1 MSGHNKWSK
10 IKRKKGAEDS
20 KRSKVFTRIIKEI
33 TFAIKEGTSD
43 PDTNPRLRM
52 ALNNARGVSL
62 PKDTIQRAINKASE
76 SGGANFIETTYEG
89 YGPSGIAIFVECTTD
104 NINRT
109 VSNMRMIFSKFHGTL
124 GTNGSLAFIFDRK
137 GVFTV
142 PQGTL
147 NEDDFMMEII
157 DSGAEDVEL
166 EDGVF
171 TIYTSFEN
179 FGPMNKKLE
188 EMKIEVENAELQ
200 RIPKNAIAVDSD
212 TARRV
217 FKLIDAIEEDDDV
230 QAVYHN
236 MGLTEEIM
244 SAV

>member
-10 IKRKKGAEDS
+10 IKRKKGVEDS
-20 KRSKVFTRIIKEI
+20 RRSKVFTRIIKEI
-33 TFAIKEGTSD
+33 SVAVKEGTSD
-43 PDTNPRLRM
+43 PDTNPRLRL
-52 ALNNARGVSL
+52 ALNNAKGVNL

-76 SGGANFIETTYEG
+76 TGGANYHETTYEG
-89 YGPSGIAIFVECTTD
+89 YSNNGIAIFVECMTD

-109 VSNMRMIFSKFHGTL
+109 VSNIRMIFSKYNGTL

-147 NEDDFMMEII
+147 KEDDFEMEVI
-157 DSGAEDVEL
+157 DAGAEDVHL
-166 EDGVF
+166 DDGVF
-171 TIYTSFEN
+171 TIYTSLEG
-179 FGPMNKKLE
+179 FGRMNKRLE
-188 EMKIEVENAELQ
+188 EMKVEVENAELQ
-200 RIPKNAIAVDSD
+200 RIPKTTATVDID

-217 FKLIDAIEEDDDV
+217 FKMIEAIEEDDDV

-236 MGLTEEIM
+236 MELTEEIM
-244 SAV
+244 AEI

>member
-10 IKRKKGAEDS
+10 IKRKKGVEDS
-20 KRSKVFTRIIKEI
+20 RRSKVFTRIIKEI
-33 TFAIKEGTSD
+33 SMAVKEGTSD
-43 PDTNPRLRM
+43 PDTNPRLRL
-52 ALNNARGVSL
+52 ALNNGKGVNL

-76 SGGANFIETTYEG
+76 TGGANYHETTYEG
-89 YGPSGIAIFVECTTD
+89 YANNGIAIFVECMTD

-109 VSNMRMIFSKFHGTL
+109 VSNIRMIFSKYNGTL

-147 NEDDFMMEII
+147 KQDDFEMEVI
-157 DSGAEDVEL
+157 DAGAEDVEL
-166 EDGVF
+166 DDGIF
-171 TIYTSFEN
+171 TIYTSMED
-179 FGPMNKKLE
+179 FGKMNKRLE
-188 EMKIEVENAELQ
+188 EMKVEVQNAELQ
-200 RIPKNAIAVDSD
+200 RIPKTSVAVDVD

-217 FKLIDAIEEDDDV
+217 FKFIEAIEEEDDV

-236 MGLTEEIM
+236 MELTEEIM
-244 SAV
+244 AEV

>member
-10 IKRKKGAEDS
+10 IKRKKGAEDN

-33 TFAIKEGTSD
+33 TVAIKEGTPD

-52 ALNNARGVSL
+52 ALNNAKGVNL

-76 SGGANFIETTYEG
+76 SGGANFLETTYEG
-89 YGPSGIAIFVECTTD
+89 YGPGGIAIFVECTTD

-109 VSNMRMIFSKFHGTL
+109 VSNMRMIFSKLHGTL

-142 PQGTL
+142 PKGNL
-147 NEDDFMMEII
+147 NEDDFMMEVI
-157 DSGAEDVEL
+157 DAGAEDVEL
-166 EDGVF
+166 DDGVF
-171 TIYTSFEN
+171 TIYTAFED
-179 FGPMNKKLE
+179 FGLMNKKLE

-200 RIPKNAIAVDSD
+200 RIPKNPTAVDVD

-217 FKLIDAIEEDDDV
+217 FKLIDVIEDDDDV

-236 MGLTEEIM
+236 MELTEEIM
-244 SAV
+244 

>member
-20 KRSKVFTRIIKEI
+20 KRSKIFTRIIKEI
-33 TFAIKEGTSD
+33 SVAIREGTPD

-52 ALNNARGVSL
+52 ALNNAKGVNL

-76 SGGANFIETTYEG
+76 AGGANFMETSYEG
-89 YGPSGIAIFVECTTD
+89 YGPGGIAIFVDCTTD
-104 NINRT
+104 NLNRT
-109 VSNMRMIFSKFHGTL
+109 VSNMRMIFSKYHGTL
-124 GTNGSLAFIFDRK
+124 GTNGSLSFIFDRK

-142 PQGTL
+142 PQGNL

-157 DSGAEDVEL
+157 DAGAEDVEL
-166 EDGVF
+166 DDGIF
-171 TIYTSFEN
+171 TIYTSFED

-200 RIPKNAIAVDSD
+200 RIPKTATAVDMD

-217 FKLIDAIEEDDDV
+217 LKFVDAIEDDDDV

-236 MGLTEEIM
+236 MELTEEIIA
-244 SAV
+244 AV

>member
-10 IKRKKGAEDS
+10 IKRKKGAEDN

-33 TFAIKEGTSD
+33 TVAIKEGTPD

-52 ALNNARGVSL
+52 ALNNAKGVNL

-76 SGGANFIETTYEG
+76 SGGANFLETTYEG
-89 YGPSGIAIFVECTTD
+89 YGPGGIAIFVECTTD

-109 VSNMRMIFSKFHGTL
+109 VSNMRMIFSKLHGTL

-142 PQGTL
+142 PKGNL
-147 NEDDFMMEII
+147 NEDDFMMEVI
-157 DSGAEDVEL
+157 DAGAEDVEL
-166 EDGVF
+166 DDGVF
-171 TIYTSFEN
+171 TIYTAFED
-179 FGPMNKKLE
+179 FGLMNKKLE

-200 RIPKNAIAVDSD
+200 RIPKNPTAVDVD

-217 FKLIDAIEEDDDV
+217 FKLIDVIEDDDDV

-236 MGLTEEIM
+236 MELTEEIM

>member
-10 IKRKKGAEDS
+10 IKRKKGVEDS
-20 KRSKVFTRIIKEI
+20 RRSKVFTRIIKEI
-33 TFAIKEGTSD
+33 SMAVKEGTSD
-43 PDTNPRLRM
+43 PDTNPRLRL
-52 ALNNARGVSL
+52 ALNNGKGVNL

-76 SGGANFIETTYEG
+76 TGGANYHETTYEG
-89 YGPSGIAIFVECTTD
+89 YANNGIAIFVECMTD

-109 VSNMRMIFSKFHGTL
+109 VSNIRMIFSKYNGTL

-147 NEDDFMMEII
+147 KQDDFEMEVI
-157 DSGAEDVEL
+157 DAGAEDVEL
-166 EDGVF
+166 DDGIF
-171 TIYTSFEN
+171 TIYTSMED
-179 FGPMNKKLE
+179 FGKMNKRLE
-188 EMKIEVENAELQ
+188 EMKVEVQNAELQ
-200 RIPKNAIAVDSD
+200 RIPKTSVAIDVD

-217 FKLIDAIEEDDDV
+217 FKFIEAIEEEDDV

-236 MGLTEEIM
+236 MELTEEIM
-244 SAV
+244 VEV

>member
-10 IKRKKGAEDS
+10 IKRKKGVEDS
-20 KRSKVFTRIIKEI
+20 RRSKVFTRIIKEI
-33 TFAIKEGTSD
+33 SMAVKEGTSD
-43 PDTNPRLRM
+43 PDTNPRLRL
-52 ALNNARGVSL
+52 ALNNGKGVNL

-76 SGGANFIETTYEG
+76 TGGANYHETTYEG
-89 YGPSGIAIFVECTTD
+89 YANNGIAIFVECMTD

-109 VSNMRMIFSKFHGTL
+109 VSNIRMIFSKYNGTL

-147 NEDDFMMEII
+147 KQDDFEMEVI
-157 DSGAEDVEL
+157 DAGAEDVEL
-166 EDGVF
+166 DDGIF
-171 TIYTSFEN
+171 TIYTSMED
-179 FGPMNKKLE
+179 FGKMNKRLE
-188 EMKIEVENAELQ
+188 EMKVEVQNAELQ
-200 RIPKNAIAVDSD
+200 RIPKTSVAIDVD

-217 FKLIDAIEEDDDV
+217 FKFIEAIEEEDDV

-236 MGLTEEIM
+236 MELTEEIM
-244 SAV
+244 AEV